1 MSKGY
6 SGLFSGTMGVAVNS
20 TYLTGSSDV
29 ESYSDRG
36 IDIPEHIKEHLV
48 HLQNKGDYITGSVG
62 AFSMS
67 DVSIMS
73 KETRV
78 EFAHV
83 TIGDTTYLI
92 RGDVKGTKA
101 MVHGIFIVTHIM
113 TIVFL
118 LIVIKS

>member
-73 KETRV
+73 KETGV

-92 RGDVKGTKA
+92 RGDVKGTVIPYTEIK
-101 MVHGIFIVTHIM
+101 FLQKKNKIM
-113 TIVFL
+113 SF
-118 LIVIKS
+118 